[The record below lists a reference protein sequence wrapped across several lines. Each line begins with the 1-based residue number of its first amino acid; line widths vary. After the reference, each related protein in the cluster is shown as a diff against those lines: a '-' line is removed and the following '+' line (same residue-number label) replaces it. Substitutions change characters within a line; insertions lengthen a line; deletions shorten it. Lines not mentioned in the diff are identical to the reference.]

1 MDQELLK
8 RLAARLIWW
17 KSPEHSLAYPHRIMA
32 QIINTGDFEDV
43 CELTDALGDVVL
55 HDIVRSTEAGEFD
68 RRSWC

>member
-1 MDQELLK
+1 M
-8 RLAARLIWW
+8 
-17 KSPEHSLAYPHRIMA
+17 AYPHRIMA